1 LLTESP
7 GDFCLARRRSSFELA
22 VLGAGALSFLASGGS
37 LLFQINKFS
46 RDRWPWLLL
55 AVLALSMEGG
65 ALYLQHVLLVEPC
78 NECIYIR
85 AGVAAIGVAGLI
97 GALAPRFLAVRL
109 TALAV
114 WFCALGWSLYRAN
127 LLLKLEQ
134 IVRDGGE
141 GSCARFKGFPESLPL
156 DSWLPGVFEPRAMCG
171 EIKWA
176 FLGQSITFWSWVTLW
191 CLALAALLVLIAQFR
206 RASFAQQRGLA

>member
-1 LLTESP
+1 
-7 GDFCLARRRSSFELA
+7 
-22 VLGAGALSFLASGGS
+22 
-37 LLFQINKFS
+37 LLFQINQFS
-46 RDRWPWLLL
+46 RSRGPWLLL
-55 AVLALSMEGG
+55 AALALAMEGC
-65 ALYLQHVLLVEPC
+65 ALYLQHMLQVEPC

-85 AGVAAIGVAGLI
+85 AGVAGMGVAGLI
-97 GALAPRFLAVRL
+97 GALAPRFLAMRL

-114 WFCALGWSLYRAN
+114 WVSALGWSLYRAN

-141 GSCARFKGFPESLPL
+141 GSCARFKGFPEGLPL

-176 FLGQSITFWSWVTLW
+176 FLGQSITFWSWVSLW
-191 CLALAALLVLIAQFR
+191 CLALVASLVLIAQFR
-206 RASFAQQRGLA
+206 RASSGQRRAWV